1 VSHLW
6 SHSNSVSQTGSA
18 VTRSTIITRTG
29 MSARPLRINLADGPK
44 FHLQEWGGGKHAC
57 FLIHGFG
64 EGSYVWSEFALL
76 AASHYH
82 TFAIDLRGHGDSDW
96 DQNGDYDVGT
106 HVADMVQIIRTLGR
120 TRLALVGHSMGADI
134 AIRVAIECRENILGL
149 VVVDFGPSL
158 NPAGVQHMRAQ
169 FRAADQIYRSV
180 ADYAMWLAERR
191 PLVRPGL
198 LDRIAGCALRP
209 RSDGAFQRKVDP
221 SMIRP
226 VNDQEDFS
234 GAKSDLWALLSKM
247 TWPVLLVRGEGSAV
261 LTRDAATQVLEVLP
275 DGHFRSVRFA
285 GHDVMSDNPAGFADA
300 VLPFLLHCSRAH
312 DPSA

>member
-1 VSHLW
+1 
-6 SHSNSVSQTGSA
+6 
-18 VTRSTIITRTG
+18 
-29 MSARPLRINLADGPK
+29 MSARPLRIKLADGPK
-44 FHLQEWGGGKHAC
+44 FHLQEWGDGKHAC

-64 EGSYVWSEFALL
+64 EGSYVWSEFALS

-96 DQNGDYDVGT
+96 DRNGDYDVRT
-106 HVADMVQIIRTLGR
+106 HVADMVRIIRSLGR

-134 AIRVAIECRENILGL
+134 AIRVATECREYILGL

-158 NPAGVQHMRAQ
+158 SLPAVEHIQAE
-169 FRAADQIYRSV
+169 FRAANQIYRSV
-180 ADYAMWLAERR
+180 TDYAAWLAARR
-191 PLVRPGL
+191 PLVRPDL
-198 LDRIAGCALRP
+198 LERMARCALRP

-226 VNDQEDFS
+226 ESDQEDFR
-234 GAKSDLWALLSKM
+234 AVKSDLWALLRKM

-261 LTRDAATQVLEVLP
+261 LTRDAATQVLKVLP

-300 VLPFLLHCSRAH
+300 VLPFLLHCSRAPEH
-312 DPSA
+312 GA